1 MKTEGESSEVAMQKV
16 KEEQASPKLIKQKVE
31 ERELEVKVEEEVMP
45 CSAGASTGVQT
56 LSTLRSKQ
64 AEEEK
69 TTSGCKMKT
78 EDESSKGAVQKV
90 KEEQASP
97 KPIKLKVKEKELEVK
112 VEEGKEQVMYCSAG
126 ASTGV
131 QTYAEAVKSTLRS
144 NQAEEE
150 KPTHKPFPLTR
161 SRSCTK
167 R

>member
-1 MKTEGESSEVAMQKV
+1 
-16 KEEQASPKLIKQKVE
+16 
-31 ERELEVKVEEEVMP
+31 MP

-69 TTSGCKMKT
+69 PASGCKMKT

-97 KPIKLKVKEKELEVK
+97 KLIKLKVKEKELEVK
-112 VEEGKEQVMYCSAG
+112 VEEEKEEVMPCSAG

-144 NQAEEE
+144 NQAVN
-150 KPTHKPFPLTR
+150 K
-161 SRSCTK
+161 
-167 R
+167 